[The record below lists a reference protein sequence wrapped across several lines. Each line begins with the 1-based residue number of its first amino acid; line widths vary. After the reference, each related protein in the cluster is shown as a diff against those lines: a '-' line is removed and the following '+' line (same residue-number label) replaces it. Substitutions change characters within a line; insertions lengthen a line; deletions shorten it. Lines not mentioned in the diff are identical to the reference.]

1 MQIDINIQ
9 KTLTPDE
16 AELFAIIKQV
26 ITQYTPATKAFAVGG
41 WVRDR
46 LLKKQSSDIDIMLS
60 NISGEDFANLITR
73 HMHIKDANVIKANP
87 EASKHITTAK
97 AYIPLS
103 SGTVQEVDFAQAR
116 AEVYRGTSRIP
127 EITSATPEED
137 AHRRDLTINS
147 VFYDIA
153 QDQVVDYTGMG
164 IKDLITNTM
173 RTPADPVQTF
183 MDDPLRIFRVI
194 RFSARFNGKIDPSTY
209 EAMKNPML
217 RDEIKKK
224 VSKERIGQEITK
236 MFKDPNAAVAIQL
249 LKDTGLLEDIISESL
264 TGTPYQGK
272 IDRFDMN
279 QNNPN
284 HQLTLWGHTMEVVK
298 SVLDQYKDAD
308 PERRIVMVL
317 SALMHDLG
325 KLYQQ
330 IWGESKSHPGAR
342 SYHGHEIESAK
353 MVESILK
360 YLKIEPYIQE
370 VSRLT
375 EHHMKLHTLL
385 RDDGGARTLRRFV
398 RKMGEQ
404 SLHWLDVFNL
414 SVADAYAK
422 DVIRDPN
429 TVQEYQMLKEKLQQA
444 LAQVSSTPEKSLTKP
459 VLDGNEI
466 MRLLNIKAGP
476 WMSEMTEFLKE
487 LRDENPVITKE
498 EAAKLLLEKYKD
510 FKPTLPVKKKAEAET
525 KSNSMICCPQHLFD
539 AKEEEINSL
548 FKEGKHYEVFSTIKN
563 LKEEYEDEKITNLIA
578 FNTFRLLCMDQKY
591 KDIEMLQY
599 ILDKAQKNFFDAP
612 LCASALGI
620 MLLLKGKTE
629 DQVLREIAGR
639 VRKMSPKSL
648 NIVLNML
655 PEQIDRPS
663 LKKEIQN
670 EN

>member
-1 MQIDINIQ
+1 MQIDTNI
-9 KTLTPDE
+9 KFTPQERE
-16 AELFAIIKQV
+16 AISIIKEV
-26 ITQYTPATKAFAVGG
+26 IATYSPSTEVYIVGG
-41 WVRDR
+41 IIRDR
-46 LLKKQSSDIDIMLS
+46 LLGLPAHDLDIMVYP
-60 NISGEDFANLITR
+60 IKAEDLARLITK
-73 HMHIKDANVIKANP
+73 HLSLKDPHIIKENP
-87 EASKHITTAK
+87 DKSKFISTAK
-97 AYIPLS
+97 IYLPLHDN
-103 SGTVQEVDFAQAR
+103 TVQEIDIAQAR
-116 AEVYRGTSRIP
+116 SDVYKGDTRIP
-127 EITSATPEED
+127 ETKPATPKED
-137 AHRRDLTINS
+137 AYRRDLTVNS
-147 VFYDIA
+147 LMYDIKKEKI
-153 QDQVVDYTGMG
+153 VDFTGMG
-164 IKDLITNTM
+164 IKDLITGVI
-173 RTPADPVQTF
+173 RTPIDPLKTF
-183 MDDPLRIFRVI
+183 SDDPLRIFRCIVY
-194 RFSARFNGKIDPSTY
+194 AAKLNGKIDPATY
-209 EAMKNPML
+209 EAMKNPRL

-224 VSKERIGQEITK
+224 VSKERLGIEFVKAISS
-236 MFKDPNAAVAIQL
+236 PNPEYAIQL

-264 TGTPYQGK
+264 IGTPYQGK
-272 IDRFDMN
+272 MERFDMN

-298 SVLDQYKDAD
+298 GVLDQYKDAD

-385 RDDGGARTLRRFV
+385 RDEGGARTLRRFV

-510 FKPTLPVKKKAEAET
+510 FKPTLPVRKKAEAET

-539 AKEEEINSL
+539 AKEGEINSL
-548 FKEGKHYEVFSTIKN
+548 FKEGKYYEVFSIIKN

-578 FNTFRLLCMDQKY
+578 FNTFRLLCLDQKY

-655 PEQIDRPS
+655 PEQIDRPA

-670 EN
+670 DN